1 MQSVCVFLSSISGHD
16 PAYAETVRALGAE
29 IARRGL
35 RLVYGGAQVGLMG
48 KLAEAAMAHGG
59 QVVGIIPE
67 TLVQREVAHHGLTE
81 LHVVQTMHQ
90 RKALMAELSDGFLVA
105 PGGFGTLEETFE
117 ILTAKQLELHGKPVV
132 HVDVRGF
139 WAPMVAFLDRAVAEG
154 ILRPAVREHFVVAP
168 DATSALELLLRL
180 AAHAPAGS
188 AFSAETVANAA
199 TSGARLGKGSTVV
212 PVIADVSDLADLA
225 DSSVEALDLGAQ
237 GAQAGVDALVAAVDL
252 ADVVDGA
259 GPVGGQRR

>member
-48 KLAEAAMAHGG
+48 ELADAALDHGG
-59 QVVGIIPE
+59 AVVGVIPE
-67 TLVQREVAHHGLTE
+67 TLVQREVAHRRLTE
-81 LHVVQTMHQ
+81 LHVVKTMHE
-90 RKALMAELSDGFLVA
+90 RKALMAELSDGFVVA

-117 ILTAKQLELHGKPVV
+117 VLTGRLLELHHKPVV

-139 WAPMVAFLDRAVAEG
+139 WGPMEAFLDRAVTEG
-154 ILRPAVREHFVVAP
+154 ILRAVVREHFVVAP
-168 DATSALELLLRL
+168 DAASALELLLRPR
-180 AAHAPAGS
+180 AHAPGS
-188 AFSAETVANAA
+188 AFSVAAPL
-199 TSGARLGKGSTVV
+199 SGSRLASGSTAL
-212 PVIADVSDLADLA
+212 PVIGEVVE
-225 DSSVEALDLGAQ
+225 SSVEALDFRAE
-237 GAQAGVDALVAAVDL
+237 GAQAGVDTLVAAVDL

>member
-1 MQSVCVFLSSISGHD
+1 MQSVCVFLSSISGND

-48 KLAEAAMAHGG
+48 ELADAALAHGG
-59 QVVGIIPE
+59 AVVGIIPE
-67 TLVQREVAHHGLTE
+67 TLVQREVAHRGLTE

-117 ILTAKQLELHGKPVV
+117 VLTGRQLELHHKPVI

-139 WAPMVAFLDRAVAEG
+139 WKLMEAFLDRAVAEG
-154 ILRPAVREHFVVAP
+154 ILRAVVREHFVVAP
-168 DATSALELLLRL
+168 DAASALELLLRPR
-180 AAHAPAGS
+180 AHAPAGS
-188 AFSAETVANAA
+188 AFSTGSRLAN
-199 TSGARLGKGSTVV
+199 GSTAL
-212 PVIADVSDLADLA
+212 PVIGEVVE
-225 DSSVEALDLGAQ
+225 SSVEALDFSTE
-237 GAQAGVDALVAAVDL
+237 GAQASVDPLVAAVDL

-259 GPVGGQRR
+259 GPVGGQRG